1 MLWQEVGV
9 VLYTDTFYLINK
21 YL

>member
-9 VLYTDTFYLINK
+9 VLYTDIFYLINK